1 MRLKKTLL
9 VTIVFIL
16 SLSAALLNVS
26 IASASNKSLQ
36 NLPTIQQQKPDVNIS
51 ESLLNRQNP
60 EEKVRVVIE
69 LEGEPAIQKATNKGL
84 LYKQLKAA
92 EKKSIEATVE
102 NEQKNVKSQLK
113 LKSPSMK
120 YLKNFTVVFNG
131 FSAEVE
137 AKYIEEIASTSG
149 VKAVYEAMEYERP
162 EFTPDMVYS
171 KELVQAQQ
179 AWNDYGF
186 KGEGMVVGIIDTGID
201 PSHKDMILSDNNT
214 AELTQNE
221 VTSLLA
227 SGAIENGQYYTEKVP
242 FGYNY
247 MDGNNIILDLGPDA
261 SMHGMHV
268 GGTVAANGNEENNG
282 IKGVAPEAQLL
293 ALKVFGNDPL
303 FSSTY
308 GDIYIKAIDDAIKL
322 DADVLNMSL
331 GSPAGYVDGNSPEQQ
346 AVTRA
351 TENGI
356 MVAISSGNSDMYG
369 SGSFYPYAENQDY
382 GVTGSPGISNDSI
395 SVASIENSM
404 ITAYSFDYQFDG
416 KKAGGALYLLANGAD
431 PQTVLSGQVEVMDA
445 GLGTPEDFQG
455 KDFTGKVALISRG
468 SISFVEKGLNAQNA
482 GAVAAIVYNNASG
495 TINMAS
501 DPAITIPFM
510 SALQSDGLALKA
522 ALDNGQ
528 AVSVSFEGN
537 FVEIQNPSAG
547 QMSSFTSWGP
557 TPNLDFKPEITAPG
571 GNIFSTLNND
581 QYGLM
586 SGTSMAAPH
595 VAGGGALVLERVDSE
610 FKLTGFDRIQLAKNL
625 LMNTAI
631 PVELAD
637 GEYVSPRRQ
646 GAGLMQ
652 LANAL
657 STDVVVTNSNSNEGK
672 VALNEIFNDQFT
684 FTLQAKNYSNE
695 EITYDVNTQLQID
708 YPADV
713 GDGLYVT
720 APNEIGSYVL
730 TEEEVAI
737 NAPKTV
743 TIPANGTA
751 TITISADVSGIPADI
766 RSIYSNGFFVDG
778 FVTLVDPNE
787 EITGNVPLSVPFFG
801 FNGNWD
807 DAPIFDYFAW
817 DNLTYWGYTALAD
830 EQGLFITGGTDGFNP
845 NRFGFSPNDDG
856 VRDLAIP
863 VFSLF
868 RNAKQFK
875 VEVVDTEGNVLR
887 TIRTANNLTK
897 HYTSSATALP
907 YTYNVDYGWDGKI
920 NNVLAA
926 DGDYILRLSGV
937 IDYRDAQWQSIDF
950 PVKVDTAAPT
960 AEIAFDNKTKTV
972 TAENFQDSEMGTG
985 VDHWQVLVNDKAI
998 SEVLPISTSTFTIDA
1013 EITNKDKITVHVVDA
1028 ALNTTAY
1035 DFQAESEQEK
1045 TPPVIYIEAPEFFDV
1060 YNTHE
1065 VDVFGTI
1072 EDDSNIKSVTVNDEE
1087 ATMDGVKFSHTLNLE
1102 NGVQD
1107 IRVKA
1112 IDEFEN
1118 EMQIT
1123 RKIFVDTAA
1132 PTIEVG
1138 KHPKNTKENTTTVVV
1153 TLKDNFDEIRLTVNG
1168 DERFMHELSEPY
1180 AMNGFEQQV
1189 ELELQLVDGTNE
1201 FVIEAEDLAGN
1212 IATQTIHIKKSGQSN
1227 EKPGKGNGNEDGND
1241 TPGKGN
1247 PEKGK
1252 GNNEETD
1259 ANEKNE
1265 IPEAILEEGTIEE

>member
-1 MRLKKTLL
+1 MRLRKTLL
-9 VTIVFIL
+9 VTIIFIL
-16 SLSAALLNVS
+16 SLSTALVNVS
-26 IASASNKSLQ
+26 AASASGKSLQ
-36 NLPTIQQQKPDVNIS
+36 NLPTVKKEKPDVNIS
-51 ESLLNRQNP
+51 QSLLDRQNP
-60 EEKVRVVIE
+60 EEIVRVVVE
-69 LEGEPAIQKATNKGL
+69 LEGEPAIQKATNRGL
-84 LYKQLKAA
+84 LYKELKAA
-92 EKKSIEATVE
+92 EKKSLEATIE
-102 NEQKNVKSQLK
+102 NEQKNVKSK
-113 LKSPSMK
+113 LKSKTPSMK

-137 AKYIEEIASTSG
+137 AKDIEEIASTSG

-162 EFTPDMVYS
+162 EYTPDMVHS

-214 AELTQNE
+214 AELTQSE
-221 VTSLLA
+221 VNSLLA
-227 SGAIENGQYYTEKVP
+227 GGAIESGQFYTEKVP

-247 MDGNNIILDLGPDA
+247 MDGNDIILDLGPDA

-268 GGTVAANGNEENNG
+268 GGTVAANGDEENNG

-331 GSPAGYVDGNSPEQQ
+331 GSPAGFVDENSPEQQ
-346 AVTRA
+346 AVSRA

-369 SGSFYPYAENQDY
+369 SGTFYPYAENQDY
-382 GVTGSPGISNDSI
+382 GVTGSPGISDDSI

-416 KKAGGALYLLANGAD
+416 EKAGGALYLLANGAD
-431 PQTVLSGQVEVMDA
+431 PQTVLSGQIEVMDA

-468 SISFVEKGLNAQNA
+468 SISFVEKGLNAQDA
-482 GAVAAIVYNNASG
+482 GAVAVIVYNNAAG

-522 ALDNGQ
+522 ALDSGQ
-528 AVSVSFEGN
+528 AVTVSFEGN

-571 GNIFSTLNND
+571 GNIFSTLNDD

-610 FKLTGFDRIQLAKNL
+610 FNLSGFDRIQLAKNL

-657 STDVVVTNSNSNEGK
+657 STDVVVTNSSSNEGK
-672 VALNEIFNDQFT
+672 VALNEISNDQFT
-684 FTLQAKNYSNE
+684 FTLQAKNYSSE
-695 EITYDVNTQLQID
+695 DIIYDVNTQLQID

-713 GDGLYVT
+713 GGGLYVT

-730 TEEEVAI
+730 TEDEATI
-737 NAPKTV
+737 DAPESVTV
-743 TIPANGTA
+743 PANGTA
-751 TITISADVSGIPADI
+751 TITISADVSAIPADI
-766 RSIYSNGFFVDG
+766 RAIYSNGFFVDG

-787 EITGNVPLSVPFFG
+787 EISDNVPLSIPFFG
-801 FNGNWD
+801 FNGNWGD
-807 DAPIFDYFAW
+807 SPIFDYFAW
-817 DNLTYWGYTALAD
+817 DSLTYWGYTALAD
-830 EQGLFITGGTDGFNP
+830 EQGMFITGDTEGFNP
-845 NRFGFSPNDDG
+845 DRFGFSPNEDG

-897 HYTSSATALP
+897 HYISSATVLP
-907 YTYNVDYGWDGKI
+907 YTYNLDYGWDGKI
-920 NNVLAA
+920 NNAPAA

-937 IDYRDAQWQSIDF
+937 IDYEGAEWQSIEF

-960 AEIAFDNKTKTV
+960 AEVTFDNETKTV
-972 TAENFQDSEMGTG
+972 SAENFLDAKNGTG
-985 VDHWQVLVNDKAI
+985 VDYWQVLVNDQAI
-998 SEVLPISTSTFTIDA
+998 SEVLPTTTSTFTIEG
-1013 EITNKDKITVHVVDA
+1013 EITNKDKISVHVVDA

-1035 DFQAESEQEK
+1035 DLQADSEEET
-1045 TPPVIYIEAPEFFDV
+1045 TPPVIYIEAPGFFDV

-1072 EDDSNIKSVTVNDEE
+1072 EDSSNIKSVTVNNEE
-1087 ATMDGVKFSHTLNLE
+1087 AAMDGVKFSHTLNLE
-1102 NGVQD
+1102 DGVQD

-1112 IDEFEN
+1112 IDEFDN
-1118 EMQIT
+1118 EMQIA
-1123 RKIFVDTAA
+1123 RKIFVDTQA
-1132 PTIEVG
+1132 PTIKVG
-1138 KHPKNTKENTTTVVV
+1138 KYPKNTKENTATVVV
-1153 TLKDNFDEIRLTVNG
+1153 TLKDNFDELRLTVNG
-1168 DERFMHELSEPY
+1168 DERFMHELSEPF
-1180 AMNGFEQQV
+1180 AMNGYEQQI
-1189 ELELQLVDGTNE
+1189 ELELQLADGTNE

-1212 IATQTIHIKKSGQSN
+1212 MTTQTIQIKKTGKSN
-1227 EKPGKGNGNEDGND
+1227 EKPGKGNVPVQTE
-1241 TPGKGN
+1241 PGGVEEN
-1247 PEKGK
+1247 TVGEEE
-1252 GNNEETD
+1252 NSELTDAVDVSEETG
-1259 ANEKNE
+1259 AASER
-1265 IPEAILEEGTIEE
+1265 LQ

>member
-1 MRLKKTLL
+1 MYQGGNLMRPRKTLL
-9 VTIVFIL
+9 VAIIFIL
-16 SLSAALLNVS
+16 SLSTTLLNVS
-26 IASASNKSLQ
+26 AASASSKTLQ
-36 NLPTIQQQKPDVNIS
+36 SLPTIQQEKPQVNIS
-51 ESLLNRQNP
+51 QSLLNRQNP
-60 EEKVRVVIE
+60 EEKVRIVVE
-69 LEGEPAIQKATNKGL
+69 LEGEPAIQKATKKGL
-84 LYKQLKAA
+84 LYKQLRSA
-92 EKKSIEATVE
+92 EKESIEATVE
-102 NEQKNVKSQLK
+102 NEQKTVKSH
-113 LKSPSMK
+113 LKSSTPSMK

-137 AKYIEEIASTSG
+137 AKHVEEIASTSG
-149 VKAVYEAMEYERP
+149 IKAVYEATEYERP
-162 EFTPDMVYS
+162 EYTPDMVYS

-201 PSHKDMILSDNNT
+201 PSHKDMILSDNST
-214 AELTQNE
+214 AELTQGE

-227 SGAIENGQYYTEKVP
+227 NGTIENGQFYTKKVP

-247 MDGNNIILDLGPDA
+247 MDGNDTILDLGPEA

-268 GGTVAANGNEENNG
+268 GGTVAANGDEENNG

-331 GSPAGYVDGNSPEQQ
+331 GSPAGYVDANSPEQQ

-369 SGSFYPYAENQDY
+369 SGYFYPYAENQDY
-382 GVTGSPGISNDSI
+382 GVTGSPGISDDSL

-404 ITAYSFDYQFDG
+404 ITAYSFEYQIDG
-416 KKAGGALYLLANGAD
+416 ERAGDALYLLANGKD
-431 PQTVLSGQVEVMDA
+431 PQTIFTGQMEVMDA
-445 GLGTPEDFQG
+445 GLGTTADFEG
-455 KDFTGKVALISRG
+455 KDFTGKIALISRG
-468 SISFVEKGLNAQNA
+468 ENTFVEKGLNAQKA
-482 GAVAAIVYNNASG
+482 GAVAAIVYNNAAG

-510 SALQSDGLALKA
+510 STLQSDGLALKS
-522 ALDNGQ
+522 ALTNGQ
-528 AVSVSFEGN
+528 AVTVSFEGN

-547 QMSSFTSWGP
+547 QMSSFSSWGP

-571 GNIFSTLNND
+571 GNIFSTLND
-581 QYGLM
+581 DKYGLM

-595 VAGGGALVLERVDSE
+595 VAGGSALVLERVDSE
-610 FKLTGFDRIQLAKNL
+610 FNLAGFDRIQLAKNL

-631 PVELAD
+631 PVELNE

-657 STDVVVTNSNSNEGK
+657 STDVVVTNSQTNEGK
-672 VALNEIFNDQFT
+672 VALKEIKNDQFT

-695 EITYDVNTQLQID
+695 EVTYDVDTQLQID
-708 YPADV
+708 YPVNAG
-713 GDGLYVT
+713 GDLYVT
-720 APNEIGSYVL
+720 IPNQNIYGSYVL
-730 TEEEVAI
+730 TDEEADIEV
-737 NAPKTV
+737 PETV
-743 TIPANGTA
+743 TIPANGTE
-751 TITISADVSGIPADI
+751 TITISADISAIPESI
-766 RSIYSNGFFVDG
+766 RAIYSNGFFVDG
-778 FVTLVDPNE
+778 FVTLTDPNE

-801 FNGNWD
+801 FDGGWD
-807 DAPIFDYFAW
+807 DARIFDYFAW
-817 DNLTYWGYTALAD
+817 EGLNYWGFTALAD
-830 EQGLFITGGTDGFNP
+830 EQGMFIDGGGNFDP
-845 NRFGFSPNDDG
+845 ARFGFSPNSDG
-856 VRDLAIP
+856 IRDLAIP

-875 VEVVDTEGNVLR
+875 VEVVDTKGNVLR

-897 HYTSSATALP
+897 HYATSATELP
-907 YTYNVDYGWDGKI
+907 YTYNLNYGWDGKI
-920 NNVLAA
+920 NNKIAA
-926 DGDYILRLSGV
+926 DGDYLLRLSGV
-937 IDYRDAQWQSIDF
+937 IDYEGAEWQSIEF

-960 AEIAFDNKTKTV
+960 AEVAFDNKTKTV
-972 TAENFQDSEMGTG
+972 SAENFMDPSTGTG
-985 VDHWQVLVNDKAI
+985 VAYWQVLVNDQAI
-998 SEVLPISTSTFTIDA
+998 SEPLPASTTTFTIEG
-1013 EITNKDKITVHVVDA
+1013 EITNKDKITVQVLDA
-1028 ALNTTAY
+1028 ASNASTY
-1035 DFQAESEQEK
+1035 DLQADSEQET
-1045 TPPVIYIEAPEFFDV
+1045 TPPVIYIESPDFFDV

-1072 EDDSNIKSVTVNDEE
+1072 EDDSTIKTVTVNDEE
-1087 ATMDGVKFSHTLNLE
+1087 AAIDGANFSHTLNLE
-1102 NGVQD
+1102 DGVQD

-1112 IDEFEN
+1112 IDEFNN

-1123 RKIFVDTAA
+1123 RKIFVDTLA
-1132 PTIEVG
+1132 PTIQVG
-1138 KHPKNTKENTTTVVV
+1138 KYPKNTKESTTTVSVI
-1153 TLKDNFDEIRLTVNG
+1153 LKDNFDELRLTVNG

-1180 AMNGFEQQV
+1180 AMNGFEQQI
-1189 ELELQLVDGTNE
+1189 ELELSLADGDNE

-1212 IATQTIHIKKSGQSN
+1212 ITKQTIKIKKTGKSTENPGN
-1227 EKPGKGNGNEDGND
+1227 GNGKGNGNGN
-1241 TPGKGN
+1241 GKGN
-1247 PEKGK
+1247 GK
-1252 GNNEETD
+1252 
-1259 ANEKNE
+1259 
-1265 IPEAILEEGTIEE
+1265 

>member
-36 NLPTIQQQKPDVNIS
+36 NLPTIQQQKPDANIS

-92 EKKSIEATVE
+92 EKKSIEASVE

-201 PSHKDMILSDNNT
+201 PSHKDMILSDNST

-510 SALQSDGLALKA
+510 SALQSDGLALKS

-672 VALNEIFNDQFT
+672 VALNEIYNDQFT

-695 EITYDVNTQLQID
+695 EITYNVNTQLQID

-713 GDGLYVT
+713 GNGLYVT

-730 TEEEVAI
+730 TEEEAAI

-751 TITISADVSGIPADI
+751 TISISADVSGIPADI

-817 DNLTYWGYTALAD
+817 DSLTYWGYTALAD
-830 EQGLFITGGTDGFNP
+830 EQGLFITGGRDGFNP
-845 NRFGFSPNDDG
+845 NSFGFSPNDDG

-897 HYTSSATALP
+897 HYTSSATAHP

-960 AEIAFDNKTKTV
+960 AEVTFDNETKTV

-985 VDHWQVLVNDKAI
+985 VDYWQVLVNDKAI

-1035 DFQAESEQEK
+1035 DFQTESEQET

-1087 ATMDGVKFSHTLNLE
+1087 AAMDGVKFSHTLNLE

-1112 IDEFEN
+1112 IDEFDN

-1123 RKIFVDTAA
+1123 RKIFVDTVA

-1189 ELELQLVDGTNE
+1189 ELELQLVDGTNV

-1212 IATQTIHIKKSGQSN
+1212 IATQTIQIKKSGQSN

-1247 PEKGK
+1247 PGKGK

-1259 ANEKNE
+1259 VNEKNE
-1265 IPEAILEEGTIEE
+1265 IPEAVLEEGTIEE